1 MLVSR
6 RIALAAAGAAVV
18 LATAVLAQSQA
29 PGFDPRLLM
38 QQPMSDA
45 PDKVIALVAVTLAP
59 GAQSPPHTHPGD
71 CIGSVVEGA
80 IELHAAGQPA
90 RNLKTGD
97 PFSNPRGTVHQ
108 FVNTSGQPVRML
120 TTVVHDKDKPRLQVV
135 PAMPK

>member
-1 MLVSR
+1 MLISR
-6 RIALAAAGAAVV
+6 RVALAAAGAMVTFA
-18 LATAVLAQSQA
+18 AAVLAQSQA

-38 QQPMSDA
+38 QQAMSDT

-71 CIGSVVEGA
+71 CIGSVVDGA
-80 IELHAAGQPA
+80 IELHAAGQPV
-90 RNLKTGD
+90 RQLKAGD
-97 PFSNPRGTVHQ
+97 AFSNPRGTVHQ
-108 FVNTSGQPVRML
+108 FINSSGQPVRML